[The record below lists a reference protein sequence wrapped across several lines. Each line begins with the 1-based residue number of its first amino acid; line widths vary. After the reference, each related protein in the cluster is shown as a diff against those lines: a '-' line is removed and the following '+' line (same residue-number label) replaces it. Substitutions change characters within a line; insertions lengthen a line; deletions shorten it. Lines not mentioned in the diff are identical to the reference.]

1 VFKFLLNILLIYA
14 IFKVVKFLS
23 SINKMTQHNLN
34 EIKDMRQK
42 MAKEQPQTK
51 AQKKPQSMDQGEY
64 VDYEELP

>member
-1 VFKFLLNILLIYA
+1 M
-14 IFKVVKFLS
+14 VKFLS

-34 EIKDMRQK
+34 EINDMRSK
-42 MAKEQPQTK
+42 MSKEKTQTK